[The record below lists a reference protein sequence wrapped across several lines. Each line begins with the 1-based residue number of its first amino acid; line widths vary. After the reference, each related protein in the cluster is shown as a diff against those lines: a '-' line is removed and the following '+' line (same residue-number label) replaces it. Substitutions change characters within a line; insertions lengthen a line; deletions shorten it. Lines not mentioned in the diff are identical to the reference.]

1 MALTEASLKPVSSNH
16 GLTQWTKTFTQLTA
30 AGSTDHIHVPGVRNH
45 IFQLLLAS
53 SDTNVIVEIQ
63 GSHDGTN
70 FGVLS
75 MDNTVVTGVSGIS
88 ANRATIT
95 ADGTYLFVAKN
106 VPTPYVRFTF
116 VSESGGTAAL
126 LDVKYLGSE

>member
-1 MALTEASLKPVSSNH
+1 M
-16 GLTQWTKTFTQLTA
+16 TQWTKTFTQLVA
-30 AGSTDHIHVPGVRNH
+30 AGSTDHIHVPGARNH
-45 IFQLLLAS
+45 VFQLLLAAVN
-53 SDTNVIVEIQ
+53 TNVIVEIQ

-75 MDNTVVTGVSGIS
+75 MDNTAVTGVSGIS

-95 ADGTYLFVAKN
+95 ANGTYFFVAKN
-106 VPTPYVRFTF
+106 VTTPYVRFTF
-116 VSESGGTAAL
+116 VSESGGTAAT